1 MGYRILVSDNLHQKG
16 IDLFLSQNGFEVD
29 MKTGLSP
36 EGLKQIIGS
45 YHGLVVRSATKV
57 TGDLLSN
64 ANNLK
69 VIGRAG
75 TGVDNIDITEASK
88 MGIVVMNTPGG
99 NSQAAAEHTLS
110 LIMASLRHIPQANF
124 SMKDGKWEKKKFQGR
139 EIAGKTLGV
148 IGLGKIGGLV
158 AKLAGQGMKMR
169 VLGYDPV
176 VSSDRAQKLGVV
188 IKELDDIF
196 RESDIITLH
205 TPSNPDTQ
213 NLINKETLSGMKDG
227 VIIINCARSGIVND
241 DDLLEAL
248 DSGKVGVA
256 ALDVFTKEP
265 PEASDPLLNHPN
277 VIATPHLAASTEEAQ
292 VNVAMDIAR
301 QIIDY
306 LVGGSVHNA
315 INVPAV
321 SSGDRAKLSPYLDLA
336 RRLGQFG
343 AALSKR
349 SVSDMEVEYRG
360 AIADWH
366 LDPINN
372 SALMGL
378 LMASEGSDINEVN
391 AGYIAEERGI
401 TFRQTKLRRDA
412 DYGSSVLI
420 RITDQEGR
428 LLSVQGALINRMGP
442 EPRII
447 AIDNYVTE
455 AAPSGHMLVVT
466 NRDRPGM
473 IAGMAGALAEK
484 NVNIAQMNLS
494 RDQVGGQALSII
506 NLDGP
511 APQEAIDKILNIPGI
526 LTVTQM
532 KLED

>member
-1 MGYRILVSDNLHQKG
+1 MANRILVSDNLHQKG
-16 IDLFLSQNGFEVD
+16 IDLFLAQDGFEVD
-29 MKTGLSP
+29 VKTGLSP

-45 YHGLVVRSATKV
+45 YEGLVVRSATKV
-57 TGDLLSN
+57 TSELLAGAS
-64 ANNLK
+64 NLK

-75 TGVDNIDITEASK
+75 TGVDNIDIPEASRR
-88 MGIVVMNTPGG
+88 GIVVMNTPGG
-99 NSQAAAEHTLS
+99 NSQAAAEHTMS
-110 LIMASLRHIPQANF
+110 LIMASLRHIPQANH
-124 SMKDGKWEKKKFQGR
+124 SMKEGKWEKKKFQGR

-158 AKLAGQGMKMR
+158 AKLAGKGMRMR
-169 VLGYDPV
+169 VLGYDPII
-176 VSSDRAQKLGVV
+176 SSDRAKQLGVMV
-188 IKELDDIF
+188 KELDQIF
-196 RESDIITLH
+196 AESDIITLH
-205 TPSNPDTQ
+205 TPINSDTQ
-213 NLINKETLSGMKDG
+213 DLINAQSLAAMKEG
-227 VIIINCARSGIVND
+227 VIIVNCARSGIIND
-241 DDLLEAL
+241 LDLLEAL

-256 ALDVFTKEP
+256 ALDVFTTEP
-265 PEASDPLLNHPN
+265 PDASDRLLNHPN

-306 LVGGSVHNA
+306 LLNGAAHNA

-321 SSGDRAKLSPYLDLA
+321 SSGDRAKFMPYLDLA
-336 RRLGQFG
+336 KRLGQFA
-343 AALSKR
+343 AALSKK

-360 AIADWH
+360 AIADWN
-366 LDPINN
+366 LEPINN

-391 AGYIAEERGI
+391 AGFIAKDRGI
-401 TFRQTKLRRDA
+401 TFRQTTLKREG
-412 DYGSSVLI
+412 DYGSSLLV
-420 RITDQEGR
+420 RITDHEGR
-428 LLSVQGALINRMGP
+428 MLSAQGALINRLGL

-447 AIDNYVTE
+447 GIDNYITE
-455 AAPSGHMLVVT
+455 ATPAGHMLVVT

-484 NVNIAQMNLS
+484 EVNIAQMNLS
-494 RDQVGGQALSII
+494 RDDVGGQALSII

-511 APQEAIDKILNIPGI
+511 APQDAIDKILSIPGI